1 MTKNDL
7 HPALRNLKST
17 LLLADMLSGRAP
29 EWTVHLTLARAPG
42 VLSEADARRALGI
55 GGGL

>member
-1 MTKNDL
+1 MTKND

-17 LLLADMLSGRAP
+17 LLLSDLLSGRAP
-29 EWTVHLTLARAPG
+29 EWTVHMTLARAPG
-42 VLSEADARRALGI
+42 VMTEADARRALKI